1 MWCDNCRE
9 FQHLC
14 KGGSNAFTEGTDIFK
29 IDYVKRHDTTKDHKD
44 CTSSMAAKLKPQE
57 TPLAKLK
64 RQMNKEQQKR
74 YNMLFNTAFTV
85 AKHNMSFREFEVICR
100 LQALDGH
107 KI

>member
-1 MWCDNCRE
+1 
-9 FQHLC
+9 
-14 KGGSNAFTEGTDIFK
+14 
-29 IDYVKRHDTTKDHKD
+29 
-44 CTSSMAAKLKPQE
+44 MAAKLKPQE